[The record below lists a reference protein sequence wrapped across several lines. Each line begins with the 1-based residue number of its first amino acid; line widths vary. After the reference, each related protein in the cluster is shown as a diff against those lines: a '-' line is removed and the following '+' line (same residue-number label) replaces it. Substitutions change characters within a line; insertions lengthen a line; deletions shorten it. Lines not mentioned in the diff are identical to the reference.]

1 MSNAQH
7 SYHRSSPLPRRFPTG
22 SLSEA
27 MRVIDEARAT
37 NPILAAKSKHI
48 DATLAAV
55 ARLRTAGGL

>member
-1 MSNAQH
+1 MSNAQQG
-7 SYHRSSPLPRRFPTG
+7 YPLPRRFPNG

-27 MRVIDEARAT
+27 VRVIEEAKLT

-55 ARLRTAGGL
+55 ARLRCAGSL